1 MTISKRSVELVSLF
15 GGEELPYKEH
25 SLPVQQ
31 AISQYMSVDG
41 EAWKYLGYPITKWHV
56 SRHKKVYG
64 EQVFGLV
71 FVPMDF
77 LVTRVM
83 RDNDLRSFG
92 TFEAYHKWYM
102 KAGGRGDTRF
112 KALTENTWPCFL
124 SCYNEE
130 TFEDGWHRFHTY
142 FKRKVR
148 VVPCVYF
155 PKIHG
160 VK

>member
-1 MTISKRSVELVSLF
+1 MTLSKRSAELVSLF
-15 GGEELPYKEH
+15 GGVEVPYKDH

-31 AISQYMSVDG
+31 AISQYLSVDG

-56 SRHKKVYG
+56 SRHKKIYG

-71 FVPMDF
+71 HVPMDF

-83 RDNDLRSFG
+83 QDEDLSDFG
-92 TFEAYHKWYM
+92 TFAAYHKWYM
-102 KAGGRGDTRF
+102 KEAGKFSAADQKKYF
-112 KALTENTWPCFL
+112 STEWPCFL
-124 SCYNEE
+124 SCYDEE
-130 TFEDGWHRFHTY
+130 VFEDGWHRFHTY

-155 PKIHG
+155 PKIH
-160 VK
+160 